1 MQAPH
6 FEHVDLL
13 VDYMSRSVTF
23 TDNAEMIEAQ
33 DLGIGSP
40 TPSFRA
46 ISIMGLVIDEIQYFE
61 IENDVVYAYTQIF
74 KIDIAKALAHQEI
87 TLLENGQLYS
97 KKNVEDIRKVI
108 EEINEAW
115 VNYMLGFTS
124 ITETYHRNQNIY
136 GLYMSRRNWWTI
148 KAYRG
153 EASVD
158 HRSWQADDF

>member
-97 KKNVEDIRKVI
+97 KKKRRGYSKGNR
-108 EEINEAW
+108 
-115 VNYMLGFTS
+115 
-124 ITETYHRNQNIY
+124 RNQRGLGKLYVRIHQHYRNIP
-136 GLYMSRRNWWTI
+136 
-148 KAYRG
+148 
-153 EASVD
+153 
-158 HRSWQADDF
+158 